1 MLRKNQGKMV
11 SLWYI
16 KCKKFPIPTVSIIF
30 MIVQVILSIIG
41 LINGKSAFMLLSL
54 LSLNI
59 WFWAGI
65 LTYVFVP
72 IEDDPLLPV
81 VHQPHSAATDE
92 PYDITTL
99 SY

>member
-1 MLRKNQGKMV
+1 MV

-16 KCKKFPIPTVSIIF
+16 KCKKWPIPTVSIIF
-30 MIVQVILSIIG
+30 MIIQVILSIIG

-54 LSLNI
+54 LALNI

-81 VHQPHSAATDE
+81 VNQSHSDE
-92 PYDITTL
+92 SSQPYDITTL

>member
-1 MLRKNQGKMV
+1 
-11 SLWYI
+11 
-16 KCKKFPIPTVSIIF
+16 
-30 MIVQVILSIIG
+30 
-41 LINGKSAFMLLSL
+41 MLLSL
-54 LSLNI
+54 LALNI

-81 VHQPHSAATDE
+81 VNQSHSDE
-92 PYDITTL
+92 SSQPYDITTL